1 MWGEWAARLSRRMQY
16 VLRSPGAGALFAK
29 LVECVIHMLPVL
41 VALTPH
47 MQRLHIRSHTNLPIA
62 ISAQAPVYTN
72 TDLLVVVRDKLPEV
86 WTMRAFAA
94 NELILVPMT
103 NEVKDLALCNMLLST
118 ARFCAIVVF
127 IAPAMQ
133 VGA

>member
-1 MWGEWAARLSRRMQY
+1 MWGEWAARLSRCMQY
-16 VLRSPGAGALFAK
+16 VLRSRGAGARFAK
-29 LVECVIHMLPVL
+29 LIECVIHALPVL

-103 NEVKDLALCNMLLST
+103 NDVLS
-118 ARFCAIVVF
+118 
-127 IAPAMQ
+127 
-133 VGA
+133 GL

>member
-16 VLRSPGAGALFAK
+16 VLRSRGAGARFAK
-29 LVECVIHMLPVL
+29 LIAWLPVL

-47 MQRLHIRSHTNLPIA
+47 MQRLHIRCHTNLPIA
-62 ISAQAPVYTN
+62 MSAQAPVYTH

-103 NEVKDLALCNMLLST
+103 NEVKDLALCKMWLST
-118 ARFCAIVVF
+118 ARFRAIVVF

-133 VGA
+133 VVA